1 MKKGGRRHKA
11 RGIPNMAMFY
21 QKLSIT
27 DIWLS
32 FFFFLYKLMFISTC
46 ISNPDLAET

>member
-1 MKKGGRRHKA
+1 MKKEGRRHKA

-27 DIWLS
+27 DIWL
-32 FFFFLYKLMFISTC
+32 FFFFV
-46 ISNPDLAET
+46 

>member
-32 FFFFLYKLMFISTC
+32 IFLYKLMFISTC

>member
-1 MKKGGRRHKA
+1 MKKEGRRHKA

-21 QKLSIT
+21 QKLFVT
-27 DIWLS
+27 DINLAL
-32 FFFFLYKLMFISTC
+32 FFLYKLMFISTC